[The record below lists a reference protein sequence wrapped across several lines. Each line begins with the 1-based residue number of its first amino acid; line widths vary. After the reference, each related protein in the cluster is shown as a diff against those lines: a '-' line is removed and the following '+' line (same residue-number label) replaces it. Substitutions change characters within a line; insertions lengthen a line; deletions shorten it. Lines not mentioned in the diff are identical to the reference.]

1 MTKKTPIIQ
10 IKHLSKFFYQKRT
23 TIEALKDINL
33 DIYSGEIFGIIGLS
47 GAGKSTLV
55 RCINYLERPT
65 EGTVLLRTEEKVL
78 DLGTLSNRELV
89 PVRQKISMIFQQFN
103 LLMQRN
109 ALENVCFP
117 LELAGVN
124 KEEATK
130 RATELLEL
138 VGLGDRMEAYPAQ
151 LSGGQKQRVAIAR
164 ALATNPKVL
173 LCDEATSALDPN
185 TTNQVLQLLKDINKK
200 LGVTIII
207 ITHEMS
213 VIEKICHRVA
223 IIDNSQIAEV
233 ADVQELFS
241 NPKTAIGK
249 HLVYPEQIAENL
261 QFGRKALRIVF
272 NGVASKEPIISNM
285 VLECKAAVNIM
296 FADTRDVDGKAMGQ
310 MIVQLP
316 EDELTALKM
325 KHYLSTQDVV
335 VEEVDLHA

>member
-1 MTKKTPIIQ
+1 
-10 IKHLSKFFYQKRT
+10 
-23 TIEALKDINL
+23 
-33 DIYSGEIFGIIGLS
+33 
-47 GAGKSTLV
+47 
-55 RCINYLERPT
+55 
-65 EGTVLLRTEEKVL
+65 
-78 DLGTLSNRELV
+78 
-89 PVRQKISMIFQQFN
+89 MIFQQFN
-103 LLMQRN
+103 LMMQRN

-117 LELAGVN
+117 LELTGV
-124 KEEATK
+124 KKDVAK
-130 RATELLEL
+130 QKATELLEL
-138 VGLGDRMEAYPAQ
+138 VGLADRMEAYPSQ

-185 TTNQVLQLLKDINKK
+185 TTNQVLQLLKDINQK

-213 VIEKICHRVA
+213 VIEKICNRVA

-233 ADVQELFS
+233 AEVGELFS
-241 NPKTAIGK
+241 NPKTAIAK
-249 HLVYPEQIAENL
+249 HLVFPEQITESR
-261 QFGRKALRIVF
+261 QFSKKALRIVF
-272 NGVASKEPIISNM
+272 NGVASTEPIISNM

-296 FADTRDVDGKAMGQ
+296 FADTRDVAGKAMGQ

-335 VEEVDLHA
+335 VEEVELHA

>member
-1 MTKKTPIIQ
+1 MTSKVPIIQ
-10 IKHLSKFFYQKRT
+10 IQHLSKTFQQKKT
-23 TIEALKDINL
+23 KVEALKDINL
-33 DIYSGEIFGIIGLS
+33 DIYAGEIFGIIGLS

-65 EGTVLLRTEEKVL
+65 EGTVLFQTE
-78 DLGTLSNRELV
+78 DELV
-89 PVRQKISMIFQQFN
+89 DLSQLNNKGLLAVRRKISMIFQQFN
-103 LLMQRN
+103 LLMQRT

-117 LELAGVN
+117 LELAGVDK
-124 KEEATK
+124 KEAAE
-130 RATELLEL
+130 RATELLNL
-138 VGLGDRMEAYPAQ
+138 VGLADRTEAYPSQ

-164 ALATNPKVL
+164 ALATNPRVL

-223 IIDNSQIAEV
+223 IIDNSQIAEI
-233 ADVQELFS
+233 APVQELFS

-249 HLVYPEQIAENL
+249 HLVYPEQLSENL
-261 QFGRKALRIVF
+261 SFGKKALRIVF
-272 NGVASKEPIISNM
+272 NGVASAEPIISNM

-325 KHYLSTQDVV
+325 RHYLSTQDVV
-335 VEEVDLHA
+335 VEEVELHV

>member
-1 MTKKTPIIQ
+1 MTNKIPIIQ
-10 IKHLSKFFYQKRT
+10 IQHLSKTFQQKKT
-23 TIEALKDINL
+23 KVEALKDITL

-65 EGTVLLRTEEKVL
+65 EGTVLFQTEH
-78 DLGTLSNRELV
+78 ELV
-89 PVRQKISMIFQQFN
+89 DLSQLNNKGLSLVRRKISMIFQQFN
-103 LLMQRN
+103 LLMQRT
-109 ALENVCFP
+109 ALENVIFP
-117 LELAGVN
+117 LELEGVDK
-124 KEEATK
+124 KEAAE
-130 RATELLEL
+130 RASELLNL
-138 VGLGDRMEAYPAQ
+138 VGLADRMDAYPSQ

-164 ALATNPKVL
+164 ALATNPRVL

-200 LGVTIII
+200 LGVTIIL

-223 IIDNSQIAEV
+223 IIDNSQIAEI
-233 ADVQELFS
+233 APVQELFS

-249 HLVYPEQIAENL
+249 HLVYPEQITENL
-261 QFGRKALRIVF
+261 QFGKKALRIVF
-272 NGVASKEPIISNM
+272 NGVASAEPIISNM
-285 VLECKAAVNIM
+285 VLECKSAVNIM

-316 EDELTALKM
+316 EDELTALRM
-325 KHYLSTQDVV
+325 RHYLSTQDVV
-335 VEEVDLHA
+335 VEEVELHV

>member
-1 MTKKTPIIQ
+1 MTERKPIIQ
-10 IKHLSKFFYQKRT
+10 INHVSKTFYQKKT
-23 TIEALKDINL
+23 KIEALKDINL
-33 DIYSGEIFGIIGLS
+33 DIYPGEIFGIIGLS

-65 EGTVLLRTEEKVL
+65 EGTILFQAEDELI
-78 DLGTLSNRELV
+78 DLGSLNNKELI

-103 LLMQRN
+103 LMMQRN

-117 LELAGVN
+117 LELAGVK
-124 KEEATK
+124 KEVAKEKATK
-130 RATELLEL
+130 LLEL
-138 VGLGDRMEAYPAQ
+138 VGLCDRMEAYPSQ

-164 ALATNPKVL
+164 ALATDPKIL

-200 LGVTIII
+200 LGVTIIL

-213 VIEKICHRVA
+213 VIEKICNRVA

-233 ADVQELFS
+233 ASVEKLFS
-241 NPKTAIGK
+241 NPKTAIAK
-249 HLVYPEQIAENL
+249 HLVFPEQIVENR
-261 QFGRKALRIVF
+261 QFSPKALRIVF
-272 NGVASKEPIISNM
+272 NGVASTEPIISNM
-285 VLECKAAVNIM
+285 VLECKSAVNIM

-335 VEEVDLHA
+335 VEEVELNA

>member
-1 MTKKTPIIQ
+1 MTEKTPIIQ
-10 IKHLSKFFYQKRT
+10 IQHLSKTFKQKKQKV
-23 TIEALKDINL
+23 EALRDINL

-65 EGTVLLRTEEKVL
+65 EGTVLLQTDDGIV
-78 DLGTLSNRELV
+78 DLSKLSTKQMV

-117 LELAGVN
+117 LELAGVK
-124 KEEATK
+124 KEVARK
-130 RATELLEL
+130 RAAELLEL
-138 VGLGDRMEAYPAQ
+138 VGLADRMDSYPSQ

-164 ALATNPKVL
+164 ALATNPQVL

-185 TTNQVLQLLKDINKK
+185 TTNQVLQLLKDINKQ
-200 LGVTIII
+200 LGVTIIL

-223 IIDNSQIAEV
+223 IIDQSQIAEV
-233 ADVQELFS
+233 AEVQELFS
-241 NPKTAIGK
+241 NPKTEIGK
-249 HLVYPEQIAENL
+249 HLVYPEQISGAL
-261 QFGRKALRIVF
+261 SFGKKALRIVF
-272 NGVASKEPIISNM
+272 NGVASAEPIISNM

-316 EDELTALKM
+316 EDELLALKM

-335 VEEVDLHA
+335 IEEVELHA

>member
-1 MTKKTPIIQ
+1 MTERKPIIQ
-10 IKHLSKFFYQKRT
+10 IQHVSKIFYQKKT
-23 TIEALKDINL
+23 KIEALKDITL
-33 DIYSGEIFGIIGLS
+33 DIYPGEIFGIIGLS

-65 EGTVLLRTEEKVL
+65 EGTILFQTEDEL
-78 DLGTLSNRELV
+78 IDLGSLNNKELI

-103 LLMQRN
+103 LMMQRN

-117 LELAGVN
+117 LELAGVK
-124 KEEATK
+124 KEVAREKATK
-130 RATELLEL
+130 LLEL
-138 VGLGDRMEAYPAQ
+138 VGLADRMEAYPSQ

-164 ALATNPKVL
+164 ALATDPKIL

-200 LGVTIII
+200 LGVTIIL

-213 VIEKICHRVA
+213 VIEKICNRVA

-233 ADVQELFS
+233 ASVQKLFS
-241 NPKTAIGK
+241 NPKTAIAK
-249 HLVYPEQIAENL
+249 HLVFPEQIVENR
-261 QFGRKALRIVF
+261 QFSRKALRIVF
-272 NGVASKEPIISNM
+272 NGVASTEPIISNM
-285 VLECKAAVNIM
+285 VLECKSAVNIM

-335 VEEVDLHA
+335 IEEVELNA